1 MNVPRLRMGLVGF
14 HEEDY
19 LLSLLRTRAVVLWE
33 RTSPADADAL
43 WVCGESSRAL
53 PDGLVGITTWPGR
66 GELKLDLSALERP
79 TFFTLP
85 VPDPD
90 VRPPLSFDPRSAAS
104 VNSALRRAEAVLQ
117 PLIMKLA
124 LAGEIARLLPQLR
137 AHTYHLALDGRLI
150 GVVNMGGTIGLDSSV
165 RVPQLKQAMWR
176 PLPKTANSIPQ
187 HFLTTSFA
195 EVLWTYV
202 NRAEIDLLPARYRRA
217 LLYFRALPR
226 VPQRLMKDT
235 HYVVLSELGAEPQ
248 SFDQLRHNVGLSE
261 EALAN
266 TLAALYYAGAIT
278 TNPVRAAKGATR
290 RVPEAESASELRQ
303 SMFPPEESHPFSS
316 FLGRED
322 RPTIPAPLEPPPDTE

>member
-1 MNVPRLRMGLVGF
+1 MTIPRLRMGLVGF
-14 HEEDY
+14 PQEDY
-19 LLSLLRTRAVVLWE
+19 LVALLRTRAVVQWE
-33 RTSPADADAL
+33 RASAPEADAL
-43 WVCGESSRAL
+43 WVSGEASRAL
-53 PDGLVGITTWPGR
+53 PDGLVGVTTWPGQ

-85 VPDPD
+85 VPDPH
-90 VRPPLSFDPRSAAS
+90 VRPPLTFDPRSAAS
-104 VNSALRRAEAVLQ
+104 VNSALRRAESVLQ
-117 PLIMKLA
+117 PLVMKLA

-137 AHTYHLALDGRLI
+137 AHTYHLALEGRLI
-150 GVVNMGGTIGLDSSV
+150 GVVNMGGAIGLDSSV

-176 PLPKTANSIPQ
+176 PLPRTANAIPQ

-202 NRAEIDLLPARYRRA
+202 NRVEADLLPARYRRA
-217 LLYFRALPR
+217 MLHFRALPR

-248 SFDQLRHNVGLSE
+248 TFDRLRHNVGMSE

-303 SMFPPEESHPFSS
+303 SMFPPEESQPFSS

-322 RPTIPAPLEPPPDTE
+322 RPTMPVPLDPPESE

>member
-1 MNVPRLRMGLVGF
+1 MTTPRLRMGLVGF
-14 HEEDY
+14 FQEDY
-19 LLSLLRTRAVVLWE
+19 VLSLLRTRAVVRWE
-33 RTSPADADAL
+33 RGSPAEADAL
-43 WVCGESSRAL
+43 WVCGEASRAL
-53 PDGLVGITTWPGR
+53 PDGLVGVTTWPGQ
-66 GELKLDLSALERP
+66 GEIKLDLSALERP

-90 VRPPLSFDPRSAAS
+90 VRPALRFDPRSAAS

-117 PLIMKLA
+117 PLIMKQA
-124 LAGEIARLLPQLR
+124 LAGEIARRLPQLT
-137 AHTYHLALDGRLI
+137 AHTYHLTLDGRLI
-150 GVVNMGGTIGLDSSV
+150 GVVNMGGSIGLDSSV
-165 RVPQLKQAMWR
+165 RVPQLRDATWR
-176 PLPKTANSIPQ
+176 PLPQAASAIPQ
-187 HFLTTSFA
+187 HFLTTHFA

-202 NRAEIDLLPARYRRA
+202 NRVETDLLPARYRRA
-217 LLYFRALPR
+217 TLYFRALPR

-248 SFDQLRHNVGLSE
+248 TFERLQHNVGLGE
-261 EALAN
+261 AALAI

-303 SMFPPEESHPFSS
+303 SMFPPEESQPFSS

-322 RPTIPAPLEPPPDTE
+322 RATVPAPLEPRKQE

>member
-1 MNVPRLRMGLVGF
+1 MTIPRLRMGLVGF
-14 HEEDY
+14 FQEDY
-19 LLSLLRTRAVVLWE
+19 LLSLLRTRAVVRWE
-33 RTSPADADAL
+33 RGSPAEADAL
-43 WVCGESSRAL
+43 WVCGEASRAL
-53 PDGLVGITTWPGR
+53 PDGLVGVTTGPGQ

-79 TFFTLP
+79 TFFALP
-85 VPDPD
+85 VADPD

-117 PLIMKLA
+117 PLIMKQM
-124 LAGEIARLLPQLR
+124 LAGQIADRLPQLT
-137 AHTYHLALDGRLI
+137 AHTYHLTLDGRLI
-150 GVVNMGGTIGLDSSV
+150 GVVNMGGNIGLDSSV
-165 RVPQLKQAMWR
+165 RAHQLRDVTWR
-176 PLPKTANSIPQ
+176 PLPKAASAIPQ

-202 NRAEIDLLPARYRRA
+202 NRVERDLLPVRYRRGT
-217 LLYFRALPR
+217 LYFRALPR

-248 SFDQLRHNVGLSE
+248 AFERLQHNVGLGE
-261 EALAN
+261 EALAKA
-266 TLAALYYAGAIT
+266 LAALYYAGAIT

-303 SMFPPEESHPFSS
+303 SMFPPEESQPFSS

-322 RPTIPAPLEPPPDTE
+322 RATVPVPLEPRKEE